1 MNKAESYI
9 NSNRDFYIDFLR
21 FIALSLIILVHVNCP
36 DWLKQLRCFD
46 VPLIV
51 FVSGLSCTY
60 SDKSKVGDWLWKR
73 TKRLIIPTY
82 IFFSVYMLLLYVFSE
97 NDLITLDKVIG
108 TYFMLNSP
116 SVGYVYIIRVF
127 LLVMIC
133 TPLFLISNNNHQCVI
148 LLKCD
153 GVCVGGGKY
162 LIISLLL
169 FVFLEF
175 SVLFVHFSDNGFV
188 GVLYNQYFIYA
199 MAYSI
204 PFLIG
209 YSLKTL
215 RRERVRLTILIA
227 IAVLVIGA
235 IIYYLFNGLPFVIT
249 PTFKYPPHAY
259 YIIYGCCISVLLY
272 CIRYVEPVQKIVN
285 KMKWA
290 IFVGQNT
297 IWIYFWHILFLLI
310 VDRITSYWLLKYIV
324 VYTLSVFAFLLQYKI
339 VKKLNYKFL
348 NKYFIG

>member
-1 MNKAESYI
+1 
-9 NSNRDFYIDFLR
+9 
-21 FIALSLIILVHVNCP
+21 
-36 DWLKQLRCFD
+36 
-46 VPLIV
+46 
-51 FVSGLSCTY
+51 
-60 SDKSKVGDWLWKR
+60 
-73 TKRLIIPTY
+73 
-82 IFFSVYMLLLYVFSE
+82 
-97 NDLITLDKVIG
+97 
-108 TYFMLNSP
+108 MLNSP

-133 TPLFLISNNNHQCVI
+133 TPLFLISNSKPNCSV
-148 LLKCD
+148 
-153 GVCVGGGKY
+153 VCGGKY
-162 LIISLLL
+162 LIISIIL

-175 SVLFVHFSDNGFV
+175 FVLFVHFSDNGFV

-215 RRERVRLTILIA
+215 PRERVRLTILIA
-227 IAVLVIGA
+227 IAVLVIGT

-310 VDRITSYWLLKYIV
+310 VGRITSYWLLKYIV

>member
-9 NSNRDFYIDFLR
+9 NPNRDFYIDFLR
-21 FIALSLIILVHVNCP
+21 FVALSLIILVHVNCP
-36 DWLKQLRCFD
+36 DLLKQLRCFD

-60 SDKSKVGDWLWKR
+60 SSKSRVGDWLWKR

-82 IFFSVYMLLLYVFSE
+82 IFFSIYMLLLYVLNLFS
-97 NDLITLDKVIG
+97 NTSLITLDQVIG

-133 TPLFLISNNNHQCVI
+133 TPLFLISTSKQNYSVF
-148 LLKCD
+148 L
-153 GVCVGGGKY
+153 GGKY
-162 LIISLLL
+162 MMISIIL
-169 FVFLEF
+169 FIFLELLV
-175 SVLFVHFSDNGFV
+175 SFVHLSDNGFI
-188 GVLYNQYFIYA
+188 GILYNQYFIYA

-209 YSLKTL
+209 YSLKALT
-215 RRERVRLTILIA
+215 RERVKLVVLIA
-227 IAVLVIGA
+227 IVVLVIGA
-235 IIYYLFNGLPFVIT
+235 IIYYLLNGLPFVIT
-249 PTFKYPPHAY
+249 PTYKYPPHAY

-272 CIRYVEPVQKIVN
+272 CIRFVEPVKNVVN
-285 KMKWA
+285 KMQWA

-297 IWIYFWHILFLLI
+297 IWIYFWHILFLLL
-310 VDRITSYWLLKYIV
+310 VGRIIHYWLLKYVV
-324 VYTLSVFAFLLQYKI
+324 VYALSVLAFLLQYKI